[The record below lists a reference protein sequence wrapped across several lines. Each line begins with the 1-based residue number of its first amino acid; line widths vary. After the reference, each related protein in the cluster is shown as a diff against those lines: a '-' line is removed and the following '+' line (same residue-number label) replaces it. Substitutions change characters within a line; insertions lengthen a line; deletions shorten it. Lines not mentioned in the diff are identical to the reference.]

1 MMSVH
6 NSNVDP
12 RNDYYKFKN
21 QEWLKNNPIPD
32 DKNRWGQFNIL
43 AENNKERVKKL
54 VENSLNSKDDQFKK
68 IGVLYNQGID
78 ENSRNTDEYKI
89 FLEKIDNI
97 KDKKDLMSYIYE
109 SASLYQ
115 FLSPLDLSSYSD
127 FSDSKNNILHIFTSG
142 LILPD
147 RDYFFL
153 EGKENIRQKFKE
165 FIQNY
170 SKLFNVD
177 VSVENVF
184 NFLKVLAKHT
194 YTKTQ
199 KRDPNLL
206 NNPTTLEEINVK
218 YPNLLL
224 PKFFSFYKIKPGKI
238 NVSNPKYLKKLD
250 EMLQHLDLNIWKDY
264 FKLSFLLSVGNYISM
279 EAEEMKFN
287 FFSKDISGTLKM
299 EKLWKRS
306 INNVEKQ
313 LGHLIGK
320 LYVSKFFPEES
331 KKIANNMIKFI
342 KGELRSKLKTNDWM
356 EEKTKKMAI
365 DKIDKMNVKIGYP
378 NKWKSYEGLKISSKN
393 SYFKNNLSSNKFEV
407 LQNLDEVYKPRDNSK
422 WFMFAHQVNAYYS
435 PSFNEIVFP
444 AGILQAPFF
453 DKDYDIELN
462 FGGIGSVI
470 GHEMTHGF
478 DDQGCKFDGNG
489 NLFNWWTDNDRK
501 EYRDKTKLIEDQ
513 YSKYVIEGRNLKGKL
528 TLGENIADLGGVS
541 ISLKALES
549 YYDGKL
555 TKDELCD
562 AKKKFFGN
570 YATIWRCN
578 TRKKEILKRVIEDP
592 HSPPVFRVNG
602 VLSNLT
608 DFYEC
613 YNLNKQHK
621 LWRDQSLRAKI
632 W

>member
-1 MMSVH
+1 MTSFH

-12 RNDYYKFKN
+12 RNNYYKFKN

-43 AENNKERVKKL
+43 AESNKKRVKKL
-54 VENSLNSKDDQFKK
+54 IEDSLNSKDDQFKK

-78 ENSRNTDEYKI
+78 ENSRNTDEYKL
-89 FLEKIDNI
+89 FLEKINNI
-97 KDKKDLMSYIYE
+97 KDKKELISYMYE

-115 FLSPLDLSSYSD
+115 FISPLDLSSYSD

-165 FIQNY
+165 FIKNY

-177 VSVENVF
+177 MSVENVF

-194 YTKTQ
+194 YTKTE

-238 NVSNPKYLKKLD
+238 NISNPKYLKKLD
-250 EMLQHLDLNIWKDY
+250 EMLQHLDLDIWKDY
-264 FKLSFLLSVGNYISM
+264 FKLSFLLSIGNSIKM

-299 EKLWKRS
+299 EPLWKRS

-320 LYVSKFFPEES
+320 LYVSKFFSEES
-331 KKIANNMIKFI
+331 KKIADDMIKFI
-342 KGELRSKLKTNDWM
+342 KSELRYKLKTNDWM
-356 EEKTKKMAI
+356 EEKTKKMAL

-378 NKWKSYEGLKISSKN
+378 NKWKSYEDLKISSKN
-393 SYFKNNLSSNKFEV
+393 SYFKNNLNSNKFEV
-407 LQNLDEVYKPRDNSK
+407 LQNLDEVYKPRNNSK

-478 DDQGCKFDGNG
+478 DDQGCKFDGDG

-501 EYRDKTKLIEDQ
+501 EYRGKTKLIEDQ
-513 YSKYVIEGRNLKGKL
+513 FKNYIIEGENLNGKL

-541 ISLKALES
+541 ISLRALES
-549 YYDGKL
+549 YYDNKL
-555 TKDELCD
+555 SKEELCD

-602 VLSNLT
+602 VLSNLN

-613 YNLNKQHK
+613 YNLNENHK
-621 LWRDQSLRAKI
+621 LWRNKSLRAKI

>member
-1 MMSVH
+1 MSVH
-6 NSNVDP
+6 TESVDP

-43 AENNKERVKKL
+43 AENNKKRVKKL
-54 VENSLNSKDDQFKK
+54 VEESLNSTDQQFKK

-78 ENSRNTDEYKI
+78 ENSRNTDEYKT
-89 FLEKIDNI
+89 FLQNIDSI
-97 KDKKDLMSYIYE
+97 KNKNELISYMYE
-109 SASLYQ
+109 TASLYQ
-115 FLSPLDLSSYSD
+115 FISPLDLSSYSD

-147 RDYFFL
+147 RDYYFL
-153 EGKENIRQKFKE
+153 ESKENIREKFKE
-165 FIQNY
+165 FIKNY
-170 SKLFNVD
+170 TKLFGVN
-177 VSVENVF
+177 VSVENVY

-194 YTKTQ
+194 YTKTE

-224 PKFFSFYKIKPGKI
+224 SKFFSFYKIKPGKI
-238 NVSNPKYLKKLD
+238 NVSNPKYLKKMD
-250 EMLQHLDLNIWKDY
+250 EMLQHLDLDIWKDY
-264 FKLSFLLSVGNYISM
+264 FKLSFLISVGSYVSL
-279 EAEEMKFN
+279 EAEKMKFN

-299 EKLWKRS
+299 EPLWKRS
-306 INNVEKQ
+306 INNVENQ
-313 LGHLIGK
+313 LGHLVGK

-331 KKIANNMIKFI
+331 KKIADDMIKFI
-342 KGELRSKLKTNDWM
+342 KGELRNRLETNDWM

-378 NKWKSYEGLKISSKN
+378 NKWKSYEDLKISSKN
-393 SYFKNNLSSNKFEV
+393 SYFKNNLNSNKFEV
-407 LQNLDEVYKPRDNSK
+407 LKNLNEVYKPRDNSK

-478 DDQGCKFDGNG
+478 DDQGCKFDGDG

-501 EYRDKTKLIEDQ
+501 EYREKTKLIEDQ
-513 YSKYVIEGRNLKGKL
+513 FEEYVIEGKNLNGKL

-549 YYDGKL
+549 YYNNRL
-555 TKDELCD
+555 SKDQLYE

-602 VLSNLT
+602 VLSNLS
-608 DFYEC
+608 DFYQC
-613 YNLNKQHK
+613 YDLDDNHK
-621 LWRDQSLRAKI
+621 LWRDPSLRAKI